1 VTEWIDAIGKDRP
14 FMGGKQPN
22 LADLACYGV
31 LNALEGMEAFDDI
44 MANTDVRPWYD
55 QMKQQVNSQ
64 AGAK

>member
-31 LNALEGMEAFDDI
+31 LNALEGMEAFDG
-44 MANTDVRPWYD
+44 V
-55 QMKQQVNSQ
+55 
-64 AGAK
+64 